1 MRLIKSSVEIIPQDS
16 GLLNGYK
23 HIEKAARNCYKSE
36 DKITDTSYKQMM
48 DILSNKGHL
57 SPLEHC
63 AIYLIMDWDTYTIKR
78 YNENPFSVINCKD
91 GNLYI
96 STNLR
101 VIVENNWQ
109 NDLNYMVDPTLD
121 HELRVT
127 ARVIC
132 SEGIARE

>member
-63 AIYLIMDWDTYTIKR
+63 AIYLIMD
-78 YNENPFSVINCKD
+78 
-91 GNLYI
+91 
-96 STNLR
+96 
-101 VIVENNWQ
+101 
-109 NDLNYMVDPTLD
+109 
-121 HELRVT
+121 
-127 ARVIC
+127 
-132 SEGIARE
+132 